1 MTIASIKSSAD
12 QRMQKSIET
21 LKSNLA
27 KVRTGR
33 AHTGILDQVTV
44 DYYGSPTQISQVANL
59 TLIDART
66 IGVQPW
72 EKKMLA
78 VIEKAIRD
86 SDLGLNPATHGDM
99 IRVPTPPLTEERRKE
114 MVKLVKNEGEDAKIA
129 VRNIRRDANE
139 ALKKLLKD
147 KEISEDDDRR
157 AQDDIQ
163 KLTDK
168 FVAEVDKLLAEKEKE
183 VLTV

>member
-1 MTIASIKSSAD
+1 MTVAEIKKNSD

-21 LKSNLA
+21 LRADLA

-33 AHTGILDQVTV
+33 AHTGILDHVMV
-44 DYYGSPTQISQVANL
+44 DYYGSPTNLSQVANL

-72 EKKMLA
+72 EKKMLS

-86 SDLGLNPATHGDM
+86 SDLGLNPSSQGDM

-114 MVKLVKNEGEDAKIA
+114 MVKLVKTEGEGAKIA
-129 VRNIRRDANE
+129 IRNIRRDANE
-139 ALKKLLKD
+139 SLKKMLKD
-147 KEISEDDDRR
+147 KECSEDDERR

-168 FVAEVDKLLAEKEKE
+168 FVAEVDKLLTEKEKE